1 MPYESIEDT
10 LAYKISMLSVHQI
23 EEFLGR
29 DISAEELERAE
40 SIIHEKLDNM
50 GEDELLEVEETF
62 WNFDDPN
69 EWENAIPS
77 A

>member
-1 MPYESIEDT
+1 MPYESIEDV
-10 LAYKISMLSVHQI
+10 LAYKISNLSVHQI

-29 DISAEELERAE
+29 ELSAEELENAE
-40 SIIHEKLDNM
+40 SIIHEKLDSM
-50 GEDELLEVEETF
+50 GEDELFEVEENF

-69 EWENAIPS
+69 EWESTIPS

>member
-1 MPYESIEDT
+1 MPYESIEDILT
-10 LAYKISMLSVHQI
+10 HKISMLSVHQI

-29 DISAEELERAE
+29 EISAEELENAE
-40 SIIHEKLDNM
+40 SIIREKLDGM
-50 GEDELLEVEETF
+50 EEDELLEVEENF

-69 EWENAIPS
+69 EWESVIPS

>member
-1 MPYESIEDT
+1 MPYESIEDI
-10 LAYKISMLSVHQI
+10 LAYKISILSVHQI

-29 DISAEELERAE
+29 EISAEELENAE
-40 SIIHEKLDNM
+40 SIIHEKLDGM
-50 GEDELLEVEETF
+50 EEDELFEIEENF

-69 EWENAIPS
+69 EWEDAIPS

>member
-1 MPYESIEDT
+1 MPYESIEDI
-10 LAYKISMLSVHQI
+10 LAYKISILSVHQI

-29 DISAEELERAE
+29 ELFAEELENAE
-40 SIIHEKLDNM
+40 SIIHEKLDGM
-50 GEDELLEVEETF
+50 EEDELLKVEEMF

-69 EWENAIPS
+69 EWESAIPS

>member
-1 MPYESIEDT
+1 MPYESMEDV
-10 LAYKISMLSVHQI
+10 LAYKISILSVYQI

-29 DISAEELERAE
+29 EISAEELENAE
-40 SIIHEKLDNM
+40 SIIHEKLDGM
-50 GEDELLEVEETF
+50 EEDELLEVEEKF

-69 EWENAIPS
+69 EWESTIPS

>member
-1 MPYESIEDT
+1 MPYESIEDI

-29 DISAEELERAE
+29 QLSAEELENTE
-40 SIIHEKLDNM
+40 SIIHEKLDSM
-50 GEDELLEVEETF
+50 GEDELFEVEENF

-69 EWENAIPS
+69 EWESAIPS